1 MKQRIASFF
10 ALVAILVVIGS
21 GVVYAADMFSGT
33 WKLNIAKST
42 FGAGPAPKE
51 ATISKYELT
60 PEGMK
65 LISEGTT
72 SRGNL
77 ANSQYVFKFD
87 GKDYPGS
94 QTITIDGKPDVR
106 ASDQTISAKK
116 VDDYT
121 IEFTFKN
128 KGEVASH
135 AKAVISKDGKTETY
149 TSTYTIDGQEKKNV
163 TVWDKQ

>member
-1 MKQRIASFF
+1 MKQRIINF
-10 ALVAILVVIGS
+10 AVLVTVVVAVGS

-51 ATISKYELT
+51 ATISRYEIT

-72 SRGNL
+72 SKGN
-77 ANSQYVFKFD
+77 AAHSQYVFKFD

-94 QTITIDGKPDVR
+94 QTITIDGIPDER

-116 VDDYT
+116 IDDYT

-128 KGEVASH
+128 KGEVTSH

-149 TSTYTIDGQEKKNV
+149 TSTYTVEGQEKKNV
-163 TVWDKQ
+163 TIWDKQ